1 MIEASELMTGN
12 PERAD
17 VTDPLRE
24 VIRKLIELDVRHLPI
39 VENNELVGMISD
51 RDLQGLMVPDGSDLE
66 VMRLSDTR
74 FDQPISSVMQGD
86 VISVHPETDVNEV
99 IELMID
105 QKIGAVPVV
114 DPITGALVG
123 IVSYVDVIRHARDY
137 FSGEESATL

>member
-66 VMRLSDTR
+66 VMRLSDPR
-74 FDQPISSVMQGD
+74 FDQSVSSVMQGD
-86 VISVHPETDVNEV
+86 VISVHPETNINDV

-114 DPITGALVG
+114 DPITGTLVG
-123 IVSYVDVIRHARDY
+123 IVSYVDVIREARDY
-137 FSGEESATL
+137 FSGESVGAP